1 MNLREARISVLS
13 TVNFGGI
20 RRRAV
25 ARGPPDIPLETG
37 VHTTWA
43 KIRGLGAT
51 NELLM
56 RVAPAGGPAIAPE
69 EARLRYSGVFWL
81 SAALLSLAT
90 LLSVRADPSVARAA
104 GAPAAS
110 AGTSVSFGS
119 NRSRSPL
126 QLLLLHVPRSGG
138 RSLECTFDGQK
149 FDNVAFKSTQRQVSA
164 SFDRNVSLCCG
175 GHSTLSSLLRRFG
188 NATRPLQVSCAK
200 RSVCG
205 RVRGLARFAQADA
218 PPLAAPA
225 MPERRYVTIMRHPVG
240 RIVSAFYH
248 SVSNHNAE
256 HVRASGELRN
266 RFRR

>member
-1 MNLREARISVLS
+1 MHVGEDPEPSV
-13 TVNFGGI
+13 
-20 RRRAV
+20 
-25 ARGPPDIPLETG
+25 
-37 VHTTWA
+37 
-43 KIRGLGAT
+43 T

-200 RSVCG
+200 RSV
-205 RVRGLARFAQADA
+205 
-218 PPLAAPA
+218 
-225 MPERRYVTIMRHPVG
+225 
-240 RIVSAFYH
+240 
-248 SVSNHNAE
+248 
-256 HVRASGELRN
+256 
-266 RFRR
+266 

>member
-200 RSVCG
+200 RSV
-205 RVRGLARFAQADA
+205 
-218 PPLAAPA
+218 
-225 MPERRYVTIMRHPVG
+225 
-240 RIVSAFYH
+240 
-248 SVSNHNAE
+248 
-256 HVRASGELRN
+256 
-266 RFRR
+266 